1 MQAPPTRAAPIK
13 MSTAPRSISSNFLD
27 ERDFR
32 ALRIFLFRQFLHL
45 GCKPSLDL
53 WKFSGVAGKTL
64 PQSMQAR
71 VSDISDR

>member
-1 MQAPPTRAAPIK
+1 
-13 MSTAPRSISSNFLD
+13 
-27 ERDFR
+27 
-32 ALRIFLFRQFLHL
+32 
-45 GCKPSLDL
+45 LDL